1 MEYAR
6 VIITD
11 IAYGGDG
18 VGRLADG
25 SVVFVPFTAVG
36 DDVEIEITERK
47 AAFCRGV
54 ARKFVAAGQGR
65 ATPCCRYY
73 GRCGGCSYQ
82 HLTYETEVACK
93 AKQFKTLMA
102 RVGKFESF
110 PELESVNPSPQD
122 YGYRNKLRLEPGER
136 TLEATGYYVPYG
148 YFERDNTT
156 FMMVKSCPLAQDA
169 LNKMLPKAIRSD
181 WGKQNA
187 KRKEPYPLTL
197 RITTDGDCCF
207 YFGQD
212 SQKLSWLKEKLLGV
226 TYRVPVGGF
235 WQVNPPVAERLLQT
249 VKAWCEALPTK
260 GHLLDIYGG
269 AGTFTMQLGPM
280 FDHRSLVESD
290 VPAVNAADFAL
301 QEAGLVT
308 ELWKGPAEEF
318 LSAADGPLANIDL
331 DQTVAVIDPPR
342 MGCLPKAISAL
353 RDRPPK
359 YLIYV
364 SCNPATLARDLKL
377 LCADGLYKPE
387 KCALFDMFP
396 RTAHFESV
404 VLLSKH
410 F

>member
-54 ARKFVAAGQGR
+54 VRKFVAAGQGR

-181 WGKQNA
+181 WGRQNA

-207 YFGQD
+207 YFGQA
-212 SQKLSWLKEKLLGV
+212 SPKLSWLKEK
-226 TYRVPVGGF
+226 
-235 WQVNPPVAERLLQT
+235 PPT
-249 VKAWCEALPTK
+249 
-260 GHLLDIYGG
+260 
-269 AGTFTMQLGPM
+269 GT
-280 FDHRSLVESD
+280 R
-290 VPAVNAADFAL
+290 
-301 QEAGLVT
+301 
-308 ELWKGPAEEF
+308 
-318 LSAADGPLANIDL
+318 
-331 DQTVAVIDPPR
+331 
-342 MGCLPKAISAL
+342 
-353 RDRPPK
+353 
-359 YLIYV
+359 
-364 SCNPATLARDLKL
+364 
-377 LCADGLYKPE
+377 
-387 KCALFDMFP
+387 
-396 RTAHFESV
+396 
-404 VLLSKH
+404 
-410 F
+410 